1 MRSTAKKL
9 LVLVALFASA
19 ACKHPDSEEG
29 SSSAEGSKEEHSE
42 GEDKDEKPH
51 EKAHEKSAKKP
62 ADGAKAKAKAK
73 AKHESES
80 RADDEKL
87 AHVEKGHAEDSRGPG
102 ASQEPHGSA
111 ADPSDLLS
119 KKEYDVPFIEGHRD
133 PLALT
138 RGFLRDVLADNAK
151 YMQKHDVGFFKDF
164 AAAQTPRATVI
175 TCSDSRVQTSAFDT
189 TAENDDF
196 MIRNIGNQLGN
207 SEGSVEYGIHH
218 LHTPVLF
225 VLGHTG
231 CGAVKAAMGD
241 YSKESDAISHE
252 LSSLHVPQRKEG
264 VKDDDPKLWMDAVVD
279 NVNDQ
284 VAAAVVKFDD
294 ELSRGV
300 LTIVGA
306 VYDFRNDLHQGPGKV
321 AIVNVNG
328 VTDQAKLKA
337 FTKSVGGTIVEEEP
351 APGKGGKDAP
361 AISSLSELRQALAH
375 IPVRAS
381 SSDVHVAAASEVVHA
396 AVSLGH
402 SRPFEEHASVKA
414 PAKDASK
421 DMPMKIE
428 HAPEAE

>member
-1 MRSTAKKL
+1 MRITAKNL
-9 LVLVALFASA
+9 LVLVALLAST

-29 SSSAEGSKEEHSE
+29 SESSTEEHSD
-42 GEDKDEKPH
+42 GDDKDEKPH
-51 EKAHEKSAKKP
+51 EKAHEKPGKKL
-62 ADGAKAKAKAK
+62 ADGAKAKSKARAKR
-73 AKHESES
+73 ESES

-87 AHVEKGHAEDSRGPG
+87 AHVEKGHAEDSRGSG
-102 ASQEPHGSA
+102 SSQESHVSA
-111 ADPSDLLS
+111 ADPSDLLA

-151 YMQKHDVGFFKDF
+151 YMQKHDAGFFKDF
-164 AAAQTPRATVI
+164 AGAQTPRATVI

-225 VLGHTG
+225 ILGHTG

-264 VKDDDPKLWMDAVVD
+264 VKDEDPKLWLDAVVD

-284 VAAAVVKFDD
+284 VAVAVVKFDD

-306 VYDFRNDLHQGPGKV
+306 IYDFRNDLHQGPGKV

-337 FTKSVGGTIVEEEP
+337 FTKSVGGTVVEEEP
-351 APGKGGKDAP
+351 APGKAGKDAP

-381 SSDVHVAAASEVVHA
+381 SSDVHAEAASDVAHA
-396 AVSLGH
+396 AMSMAH
-402 SRPFEEHASVKA
+402 PRPHDEHAVVKA
-414 PAKDASK
+414 PAKDGSH
-421 DMPMKIE
+421 DVPMKIE

>member
-1 MRSTAKKL
+1 MRIAKKL
-9 LVLVALFASA
+9 LLLLAFVASA
-19 ACKHPDSEEG
+19 ACKHPESEGTEPAG
-29 SSSAEGSKEEHSE
+29 SEAKEDQAEGEEKEE
-42 GEDKDEKPH
+42 KPKEKV
-51 EKAHEKSAKKP
+51 AKKTDSK
-62 ADGAKAKAKAK
+62 AEGAKKKAKAKPKAPVAEAK
-73 AKHESES
+73 S
-80 RADDEKL
+80 DDEKL
-87 AHVEKGHAEDSRGPG
+87 PNLDKAPVSEPG
-102 ASQEPHGSA
+102 
-111 ADPSDLLS
+111 DLLA

-138 RGFLRDVLADNAK
+138 RGFLRDVLADNGK
-151 YMQKHDVGFFKDF
+151 YMQKHDASFFKEF
-164 AAAQTPRATVI
+164 AVTQTPRATVI
-175 TCSDSRVQTSAFDT
+175 TCSDSRVQTSAFDS

-241 YSKESDAISHE
+241 FSKESEAIHHE

-264 VKDDDPKLWMDAVVD
+264 VKDDDPRLWLEAVMD

-284 VAAAVVKFDD
+284 VKLAVVKFDD

-306 VYDFRNDLHQGPGKV
+306 VYDFRNDMKQGPGKLT
-321 AIVNVNG
+321 IINVNG

-337 FTKSVGGTIVEEEP
+337 FTKSVGGTVVEEEP

-361 AISSLSELRQALAH
+361 ALSSLSELRQALAH
-375 IPVRAS
+375 IPARVPS
-381 SSDVHVAAASEVVHA
+381 EAASDMNEA
-396 AVSLGH
+396 AIAVSH
-402 SRPFEEHASVKA
+402 TMPAPSRPAPKA
-414 PAKDASK
+414 PAHEANAA
-421 DMPMKIE
+421 PPEHEPTPAPAELPTKID
-428 HAPEAE
+428 P